1 MRVYWNEYN
10 GRKTE
15 IGMVRRQ
22 KLVDRYQKLVDRY
35 PFVGARRKVI
45 CIGRSN
51 LLYSF
56 EQAC

>member
-22 KLVDRYQKLVDRY
+22 KLVDRYQKLVDGY
-35 PFVGARRKVI
+35 PLVGARRKVI
-45 CIGRSN
+45 SIGRSN

-56 EQAC
+56 EQAR